1 MMMAKW
7 IAALAAA
14 SLATAPV
21 TAQAAPAGRGAAPV
35 ADTESLGRG
44 SAVAWVF
51 AAVMVLGAILILT
64 DDDDDVPVSP

>member
-1 MMMAKW
+1 MTKW

-21 TAQAAPAGRGAAPV
+21 TAQAALASRSAAPV
-35 ADTESLGRG
+35 ADTESLTGG
-44 SAVAWVF
+44 LTIAWIF
-51 AAVMVLGAILILT
+51 AAVMVVGAILILT